1 MKEIIDYK
9 KYCVIVPAYNAQQ
22 TILEVVKSAH
32 RTIPDLKI
40 IVIDD
45 GSTDDTAFIVSEDK
59 SILLFRHVSN
69 MGKGAAIKTG
79 IRIAK
84 EAGYNYGIFV
94 DADMQHD
101 PRKINEFIRLK
112 ELQNSDMVLGV
123 RSFVKAGMPFHR
135 VLSNS
140 ITSFLIS
147 IRVGKRVHDSQC
159 GFRLVKLTDINPE
172 NFNND
177 GFQFESEFLI
187 KMIYSGTIF
196 CEIPIP
202 TIYNKAGSSINNLPD
217 TLRFIKLF
225 FSSYLWF

>member
-22 TILEVVKSAH
+22 TILEVVKSTH

-45 GSTDDTAFIVSEDK
+45 GSTDDTASIVSEDK

-69 MGKGAAIKTG
+69 RGKGTAIKTG

-101 PRKINEFIRLK
+101 PRKIEEFIRLK

-123 RSFVKAGMPFHR
+123 RSFIRTDMPFQR

-147 IRVGKRVHDSQC
+147 IRVGKRIHDSQC
-159 GFRLVKLTDINPE
+159 GYRLVDLSSTDSVIC
-172 NFNND
+172 NND

-187 KMIYSGTIF
+187 KMIYSGSTF
-196 CEIPIP
+196 CEIPVP
-202 TIYNKAGSSINNLPD
+202 TIYNRVGSSINNLLD